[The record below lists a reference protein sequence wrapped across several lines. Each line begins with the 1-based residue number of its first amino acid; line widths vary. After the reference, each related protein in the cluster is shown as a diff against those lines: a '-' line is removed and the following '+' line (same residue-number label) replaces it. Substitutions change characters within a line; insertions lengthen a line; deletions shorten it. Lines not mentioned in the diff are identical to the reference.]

1 MNLCRGCG
9 TVKTMQPTT
18 TTPGVRQDMLRK
30 HNLGLVL
37 REVLEASVPP
47 SRADVAARTGLT
59 RATVSAL
66 VDRLIAAG
74 MLSELPPVTSRRAGR
89 PAVPLIA
96 AGGTF
101 AAIGL
106 EINVSYLGGRAVD
119 LPGQTLTERL
129 EVHDFHQSSP
139 SKALDLLASMARD
152 MLEELTASGVCVVGA
167 GIALPGIVDRES
179 GTLRV
184 APNLGWRDVE
194 LADVLARSPFASL
207 NVVEL
212 GNEANLAAWAEARA
226 HPEPRP
232 SFLYV
237 SGEVG
242 IGGGLVYDGQ
252 VFQGRR
258 GWSGELGHTTI
269 KPDGPA
275 CPCGSRGC
283 LERYAGRDAVMTA
296 AGLDPLTPVEELL
309 ARLEDGRVR
318 ARRAVDRAGWALG
331 VALANAVNLVDVDEV
346 VLGGFYA
353 PLTERLTPTVA
364 EQLQMRVLSAA
375 WSRPRIRPAASGQ
388 PAAMAGA
395 ALSVLRMLLDDPG
408 SWGAGEAPSPSDG
421 TAAAQARGG

>member
-1 MNLCRGCG
+1 
-9 TVKTMQPTT
+9 
-18 TTPGVRQDMLRK
+18 
-30 HNLGLVL
+30 
-37 REVLEASVPP
+37 
-47 SRADVAARTGLT
+47 RADVAARTGLT

-74 MLSELPPVTSRRAGR
+74 MLAQLPPAISRRAGR
-89 PAVPLIA
+89 PAVPLVA

-119 LPGQTLTERL
+119 LSGQTLTEHL

-152 MLEELTASGVCVVGA
+152 MLESVTASGVCVIGA
-167 GIALPGIVDRES
+167 GIALPGIVDHES
-179 GTLRV
+179 GTLRL

-194 LADVLARSPFASL
+194 LADVLTRSPFASL

-212 GNEANLAAWAEARA
+212 ANEANLAAWTEARA

-242 IGGGLVYDGQ
+242 IGGGLVYEGQ
-252 VFQGRR
+252 VFQGQR
-258 GWSGELGHTTI
+258 GWSGELGHTTV

-296 AGLDPLTPVEELL
+296 AGLDPLTPVEGLL
-309 ARLEDGRVR
+309 ARLEDGSVR

-331 VALANAVNLVDVDEV
+331 VALANALNLVDIDEV

-353 PLTERLTPTVA
+353 PLTERLTPAVA

-375 WSRPRIRPAASGQ
+375 WSRPQVRPVASGQ
-388 PAAMAGA
+388 QAAMTGA
-395 ALSVLRMLLDDPG
+395 ALSVLRMLVDDPTA
-408 SWGAGEAPSPSDG
+408 WGAGAEAPTATVG
-421 TAAAQARGG
+421 TAAQ

>member
-9 TVKTMQPTT
+9 TVKTVQRIT
-18 TTPGVRQDMLRK
+18 TTPGVRQDTLRR

-37 REVLEASVPP
+37 RQVLEASGPP

-74 MLSELPPVTSRRAGR
+74 MLTELPPVTSRRAGR
-89 PAVPLIA
+89 PGVPLVA
-96 AGGTF
+96 ASGTF
-101 AAIGL
+101 TAIGL

-119 LPGQTLTERL
+119 LSGQTLAERL
-129 EVHDFHQSSP
+129 EVHDFHQSRP
-139 SKALDLLASMARD
+139 SRALDHLAAIARE
-152 MLEELTASGVCVVGA
+152 MLEDVTANGVCVVGA

-179 GTLRV
+179 GTLRH

-194 LADVLARSPFASL
+194 LADVLTRSPFASL

-212 GNEANLAAWAEARA
+212 GNEANLAAWSEASA

-269 KPDGPA
+269 KPDGPP

-296 AGLDPLTPVEELL
+296 AGLDPLTPVEDLL
-309 ARLEDGRVR
+309 ARLEEGRVR

-353 PLTERLTPTVA
+353 PLTEWLTPAVA
-364 EQLQMRVLSAA
+364 EQLRLRVLSAA

-388 PAAMAGA
+388 QAAMAGA
-395 ALSVLRMLLDDPG
+395 ALSVLRMLLDDPAA
-408 SWGAGEAPSPSDG
+408 WGAGAEAATSSDG
-421 TAAAQARGG
+421 RAAGQARG

>member
-1 MNLCRGCG
+1 MNLCRDCC
-9 TVKTMQPTT
+9 TVKAVQRTT
-18 TTPGVRQDMLRK
+18 STPGVRQDTLRR

-37 REVLEASVPP
+37 REVLEAPIPP
-47 SRADVAARTGLT
+47 SRADVAVRTGLT

-74 MLSELPPVTSRRAGR
+74 MLTELPPVTSRRAGR
-89 PAVPLIA
+89 PAVPLVA

-119 LPGQTLTERL
+119 LSGQTLTERL

-139 SKALDLLASMARD
+139 SQALDLLASIAGE
-152 MLEELTASGVCVVGA
+152 MLEDVTASGVCVLGA

-179 GTLRV
+179 GTLRL

-194 LADVLARSPFASL
+194 LADVLTRSPFASL
-207 NVVEL
+207 DVVEL
-212 GNEANLAAWAEARA
+212 GNEANLAAWSEARA

-269 KPDGPA
+269 KPDGPN

-283 LERYAGRDAVMTA
+283 LERYAGRDAVMAA
-296 AGLDPLTPVEELL
+296 AGLDPLTPVEGLL
-309 ARLEDGRVR
+309 ARLGDGRVR

-331 VALANAVNLVDVDEV
+331 VALANAVNLVDIDEV

-353 PLTERLTPTVA
+353 PLTEWLTPAVA
-364 EQLQMRVLSAA
+364 EQLQLRVLSAT

-388 PAAMAGA
+388 QAAMTGA
-395 ALSVLRMLLDDPG
+395 ALSVLRMLLDDP
-408 SWGAGEAPSPSDG
+408 SAWGWFAETAPPTDG
-421 TAAAQARGG
+421 TAATQARG

>member
-1 MNLCRGCG
+1 MNLSLGCDS
-9 TVKTMQPTT
+9 VKAMQRTN
-18 TTPGVRQDMLRK
+18 TTPGARQDMLRR

-66 VDRLIAAG
+66 VDRLISAG
-74 MLSELPPVTSRRAGR
+74 MLAQLPPATSRRAGR
-89 PAVPLIA
+89 PAVPLVA

-119 LPGQTLTERL
+119 LSGQTLTEHL

-139 SKALDLLASMARD
+139 SEALDLLASMARD
-152 MLEELTASGVCVVGA
+152 MFESVTASGVCVIGA
-167 GIALPGIVDRES
+167 GIALPGIVDHES
-179 GTLRV
+179 GTLRL

-194 LADVLARSPFASL
+194 LADVLTRSPFASL

-212 GNEANLAAWAEARA
+212 ANEANLAAWTEARA

-242 IGGGLVYDGQ
+242 IGGGLVYEGQ
-252 VFQGRR
+252 VFEGQR
-258 GWSGELGHTTI
+258 GWSGELGHTTV

-296 AGLDPLTPVEELL
+296 AGLDPLTPVEGLL
-309 ARLEDGRVR
+309 ARLEDGSVR

-331 VALANAVNLVDVDEV
+331 VALANALNLVDIDEV

-353 PLTERLTPTVA
+353 PLTERLTPAVT

-375 WSRPRIRPAASGQ
+375 WSRPQVRPVASGQ
-388 PAAMAGA
+388 QAAMTGA
-395 ALSVLRMLLDDPG
+395 ALSVLRMLVDDPTA
-408 SWGAGEAPSPSDG
+408 WGAGAEAPTPTVG
-421 TAAAQARGG
+421 TAAQ

>member
-1 MNLCRGCG
+1 MNLSLGCG
-9 TVKTMQPTT
+9 SVKTMQRTT
-18 TTPGVRQDMLRK
+18 TTPGARQDMLRR

-37 REVLEASVPP
+37 REVLEASSPP
-47 SRADVAARTGLT
+47 SRADIATRTGLT

-66 VDRLIAAG
+66 VDRLVAAG
-74 MLSELPPVTSRRAGR
+74 MLTQLPPVINRRAGR
-89 PAVPLIA
+89 PAVPLV

-119 LPGQTLTERL
+119 LSGQTLAQRL

-152 MLEELTASGVCVVGA
+152 ILEEVTASGVCVIGA
-167 GIALPGIVDRES
+167 GIALPGIVDQES
-179 GTLRV
+179 GTLRL

-194 LADVLARSPFASL
+194 LADVLTRSPFATL

-212 GNEANLAAWAEARA
+212 ANEANLAAWTEARA
-226 HPEPRP
+226 HPETRP

-258 GWSGELGHTTI
+258 GWSGELGHTTV

-296 AGLDPLTPVEELL
+296 AGLDPLTPVEGLL
-309 ARLEDGRVR
+309 ARLEDGSVR

-331 VALANAVNLVDVDEV
+331 VALANAVNLVDIDEV

-353 PLTERLTPTVA
+353 PLTEWLTPAVA
-364 EQLQMRVLSAA
+364 EQLQMRVLSAT
-375 WSRPRIRPAASGQ
+375 WSRPQVRPVESGQ
-388 PAAMAGA
+388 QAAMTGA
-395 ALSVLRMLLDDPG
+395 ALSVLRMLLDDPTA
-408 SWGAGEAPSPSDG
+408 WGAGAEAPTPTVA
-421 TAAAQARGG
+421 TAAAR

>member
-1 MNLCRGCG
+1 MPR
-9 TVKTMQPTT
+9 TT
-18 TTPGVRQDMLRK
+18 TTPGATQDMLRK

-37 REVLEASVPP
+37 REVLEAPIPP

-59 RATVSAL
+59 RATVSSL
-66 VDRLIAAG
+66 VDRLVAAG
-74 MLSELPPVTSRRAGR
+74 MLTQLPPVTSRRAGR
-89 PAVPLIA
+89 PAVPLVA

-119 LPGQTLTERL
+119 LSGQTLTERL

-139 SKALDLLASMARD
+139 GKALDLLASIARD
-152 MLEELTASGVCVVGA
+152 MLEKVTASGVCVVGA
-167 GIALPGIVDRES
+167 AIALPGIVDRES

-184 APNLGWRDVE
+184 APNLGWRGVE

-212 GNEANLAAWAEARA
+212 ANEANLAAWAEARA
-226 HPEPRP
+226 HPETRP

-242 IGGGLVYDGQ
+242 IGGGLVDNGL

-258 GWSGELGHTTI
+258 GWSGELGHTTVR
-269 KPDGPA
+269 PDGPV
-275 CPCGSRGC
+275 CPCGSQGC

-296 AGLDPLTPVEELL
+296 AGLDPLTPVEGLL

-331 VALANAVNLVDVDEV
+331 VALANAVNLVDIDEV

-353 PLTERLTPTVA
+353 QLTEWLTPAVA
-364 EQLQMRVLSAA
+364 EQLRMRVMSAA
-375 WSRPRIRPAASGQ
+375 WSRPRLRPAASGQ
-388 PAAMAGA
+388 QAAMTGA
-395 ALSVLRMLLDDPG
+395 ALSVLRMVLDDPG
-408 SWGAGEAPSPSDG
+408 AWGAGPEAPASAVG
-421 TAAAQARGG
+421 TAAARARGG

>member
-1 MNLCRGCG
+1 
-9 TVKTMQPTT
+9 MQRMTS
-18 TTPGVRQDMLRK
+18 TPGARQATLRR
-30 HNLGLVL
+30 HNLRLVL

-47 SRADVAARTGLT
+47 SRADVAVRTGLT

-66 VDRLIAAG
+66 VDRLVAAG
-74 MLSELPPVTSRRAGR
+74 MLTELPPVTGRGAGR
-89 PAVPLIA
+89 PAVPLVA

-119 LPGQTLTERL
+119 LAGRTLVERL

-139 SKALDLLASMARD
+139 SNALDLLASMARE
-152 MLEELTASGVCVVGA
+152 MLEEVTASGVRVVGA
-167 GIALPGIVDRES
+167 GIALPGIVDREL
-179 GTLRV
+179 GTLRL
-184 APNLGWRDVE
+184 APNLGWRDVQ
-194 LADVLARSPFASL
+194 LADVLTRSPFSSL

-212 GNEANLAAWAEARA
+212 ANEANLAAWAEACA

-242 IGGGLVYDGQ
+242 IGCGLVYDGQ

-258 GWSGELGHTTI
+258 GWSGELGHTTVQ
-269 KPDGPA
+269 PDGPP

-283 LERYAGRDAVMTA
+283 LERYAGRDAVMTT
-296 AGLDPLTPVEELL
+296 AGLDPLTPVEGLL
-309 ARLEDGRVR
+309 ALLEQGSAH

-331 VALANAVNLVDVDEV
+331 VALANAVNLVDIDEV

-353 PLTERLTPTVA
+353 PLTERLTPAVA
-364 EQLQMRVLSAA
+364 EQLQTRVLSAA
-375 WSRPRIRPAASGQ
+375 WSRPRVRPVASGQ
-388 PAAMAGA
+388 QAAMTGA
-395 ALSVLRMLLDDPG
+395 ALSVLQSLLDDP
-408 SWGAGEAPSPSDG
+408 SAWGAGPDAETQTVG
-421 TAAAQARGG
+421 TAAAQ

>member
-1 MNLCRGCG
+1 MNLCRDCC
-9 TVKTMQPTT
+9 TVKAVQRTT
-18 TTPGVRQDMLRK
+18 STPGVRQDTLRR

-37 REVLEASVPP
+37 REVLEAPIPP
-47 SRADVAARTGLT
+47 SRADVAVRTGLT

-74 MLSELPPVTSRRAGR
+74 MLTELPPVTSRRAGR
-89 PAVPLIA
+89 PAVPLVA

-119 LPGQTLTERL
+119 LSGQTLTERL

-139 SKALDLLASMARD
+139 SQALDLLASIAGE
-152 MLEELTASGVCVVGA
+152 MLEDVTASGVCVLGA

-179 GTLRV
+179 GTLRL

-194 LADVLARSPFASL
+194 LADVLTRSPFASL
-207 NVVEL
+207 DVVEL
-212 GNEANLAAWAEARA
+212 GNEANLAAWSEARA

-269 KPDGPA
+269 KPDGPN

-283 LERYAGRDAVMTA
+283 LERYAGRDAVMAA
-296 AGLDPLTPVEELL
+296 AGLDPLTPVEGLL
-309 ARLEDGRVR
+309 ARLGDGRVR

-331 VALANAVNLVDVDEV
+331 GALANAVNLVDIDEV

-353 PLTERLTPTVA
+353 PLTEWLTPAVA
-364 EQLQMRVLSAA
+364 EQLQLRVLSAT

-388 PAAMAGA
+388 QAAMTGA
-395 ALSVLRMLLDDPG
+395 ALSVLRMLLDDP
-408 SWGAGEAPSPSDG
+408 SAWGAGAEAATPADSK
-421 TAAAQARGG
+421 AAAQARG